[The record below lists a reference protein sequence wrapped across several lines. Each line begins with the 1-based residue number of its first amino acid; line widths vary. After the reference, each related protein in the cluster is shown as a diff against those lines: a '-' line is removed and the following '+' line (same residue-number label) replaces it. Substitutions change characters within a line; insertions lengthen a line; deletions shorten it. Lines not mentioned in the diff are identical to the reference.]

1 MDFAFEKE
9 KYQSLYKIDVQF
21 WCVTILQENSNP
33 GYEFREQICKR
44 YTKKLINWHSTE
56 LQWTLVIVNA

>member
-21 WCVTILQENSNP
+21 WCVTILQENSNL
-33 GYEFREQICKR
+33 GNR
-44 YTKKLINWHSTE
+44 YVNVIQKSLLCNWHSTE
-56 LQWTLVIVNA
+56 L